1 MDILYQVHY
10 DNRMNFID
18 EIYQHMCFK
27 TSSMITFYVCF
38 VIVVILNLL
47 NLVLTENPNYATI
60 LTIPVFAYVFAV
72 VFFRYKKSIKMY
84 NDRQREVHG
93 NKVIEI
99 FVTATEENVYM
110 ADSNQQAVK
119 ISYADIKRVFET
131 QNTVVLHSKSNL
143 LYIFP
148 KAAFTVGNAP
158 DFLMFLKNK
167 GIKGAK

>member
-1 MDILYQVHY
+1 MNILYQVHY
-10 DNRMNFID
+10 DNRMNYID
-18 EIYQHMCFK
+18 EIYQHMCFRN
-27 TSSMITFYVCF
+27 SSMITFYVCLA
-38 VIVVILNLL
+38 IVVILN
-47 NLVLTENPNYATI
+47 VLGIILTGKPNYATLFSI
-60 LTIPVFAYVFAV
+60 VIFAYLFAV
-72 VFFRYKKSIKMY
+72 IFFRYKKSIKMY

-93 NKVIEI
+93 DKVIET

-158 DFLMFLKNK
+158 DFLMFLKSK